1 LSELGASE
9 ARVAELEAAELEARQ
24 AFEAL
29 ATTLSNRRQKAASTL
44 SRVLESALAEL
55 AMPQCRVDVRIDPV
69 TAREDWTPLGTDRV
83 EMYFSPNPGE
93 ELRPLA
99 RIASGGELSRVMLAL
114 HGLAGENEEP
124 RTIVFDEID
133 AGIGG
138 AAADAV
144 GARLQQLGRRHQV
157 VCITHLPQVA
167 ARGDAH
173 YAMTKT
179 VRGGRTETSVRKLDR
194 VAREQELARMI
205 AGVEVSDQ
213 VRASAKELL
222 DRRQAKGESEDS
234 SKGESRSGA
243 KAKGRI
249 RGA

>member
-1 LSELGASE
+1 
-9 ARVAELEAAELEARQ
+9 
-24 AFEAL
+24 
-29 ATTLSNRRQKAASTL
+29 
-44 SRVLESALAEL
+44 
-55 AMPQCRVDVRIDPV
+55 MPQCRVEVRIDSL
-69 TAREDWTPLGTDRV
+69 ASREAWTELGTDRV

-114 HGLAGENEEP
+114 HGLAGESEQP
-124 RTIVFDEID
+124 RTLVFDEID

-157 VCITHLPQVA
+157 ICITHLPQVA

-179 VRGGRTETSVRKLDR
+179 VRGGRTETAVRKLDTS
-194 VAREQELARMI
+194 AREHELARMI
-205 AGVEVSDQ
+205 AGAQVSDQ
-213 VRASAKELL
+213 VRASARELL
-222 DRRQAKGESEDS
+222 ESRQAKGESES
-234 SKGESRSGA
+234 RSKGESATRA
-243 KAKGRI
+243 KAKGRA